1 MTLRNARKYSRDV
14 FLLNL
19 LRENKERSV
28 SGIIVGIH
36 ECKYSVY
43 IPEWKQ
49 IVKVQSMENTYDL
62 KQNVNMKYFFDSTKY
77 RWKERIIFQII

>member
-1 MTLRNARKYSRDV
+1 
-14 FLLNL
+14 
-19 LRENKERSV
+19 
-28 SGIIVGIH
+28 
-36 ECKYSVY
+36 VY

-49 IVKVQSMENTYDL
+49 IVKVRSMENTYDL